1 MESNL
6 GNIPS
11 LNMFQIN
18 DRATL
23 DRSEKVAT
31 FAANFHLKKNIL
43 DIIAADNEFLI
54 CPDHQNHFGIDKLGW
69 EVPL

>member
-1 MESNL
+1 MSQLQRIIMSVVVTFDIRSHMESNL

-18 DRATL
+18 DRAKL

-31 FAANFHLKKNIL
+31 FAANFH
-43 DIIAADNEFLI
+43 
-54 CPDHQNHFGIDKLGW
+54 
-69 EVPL
+69 